1 LLAGVFIKKIR
12 NIEYDKILD
21 TNLLEGGIIVEKKK
35 KNIGFNIIKNDPT
48 DGHGGYGVGAL
59 TLDNISPVFVD
70 IEGEDVFVDI
80 GAMHARSVVEKG
92 IKFLPNKE
100 DVPNGKPFWLVWVTI
115 DHKKEGPYYAGVTAC
130 EMTVDRE
137 IRRGYKS
144 LPEHVNKM
152 DKSLKR
158 KIMVDFMDDRS
169 KELLTSFLQKH
180 DAGMWERASDELKS
194 DLKVG

>member
-1 LLAGVFIKKIR
+1 M
-12 NIEYDKILD
+12 
-21 TNLLEGGIIVEKKK
+21 TQPKKK
-35 KNIGFNIIKNDPT
+35 SIGFNIIKDDST

-59 TLDNISPVFVD
+59 SLENISPVFVCPSD
-70 IEGEDVFVDI
+70 EEVFVDI

-92 IKFLPNKE
+92 IKFLPNKDE
-100 DVPNGKPFWLVWVTI
+100 VPNGKLYWLVWVTI
-115 DHKKEGPYYAGVTAC
+115 DRKQEGPYYAGMTAC

-158 KIMVDFMDDRS
+158 RIMVE
-169 KELLTSFLQKH
+169 KKLKALALSFF
-180 DAGMWERASDELKS
+180 
-194 DLKVG
+194 

>member
-1 LLAGVFIKKIR
+1 M
-12 NIEYDKILD
+12 
-21 TNLLEGGIIVEKKK
+21 TQPKKK
-35 KNIGFNIIKNDPT
+35 SIGFNIIKDDST

-59 TLDNISPVFVD
+59 SLESISPVFVCPSD
-70 IEGEDVFVDI
+70 EEVFVDI

-92 IKFLPNKE
+92 IKFLPNKDE
-100 DVPNGKPFWLVWVTI
+100 VPNGKLYWLVWVTI
-115 DHKKEGPYYAGVTAC
+115 DRKQEGPYYAGMTAC

-158 KIMVDFMDDRS
+158 RIMVEEMDNKS
-169 KELLTSFLQKH
+169 KALLREF
-180 DAGMWERASDELKS
+180 LKS
-194 DLKVG
+194 HNEEIWTLSNDDLKEALQTS

>member
-1 LLAGVFIKKIR
+1 M
-12 NIEYDKILD
+12 
-21 TNLLEGGIIVEKKK
+21 TQPKKK
-35 KNIGFNIIKNDPT
+35 SIGFNIIKDDST

-59 TLDNISPVFVD
+59 SLENISPVFVCPSD
-70 IEGEDVFVDI
+70 EEVFVDI

-92 IKFLPNKE
+92 IKFLPNKDE
-100 DVPNGKPFWLVWVTI
+100 VPNGKLYWLVWVTI
-115 DHKKEGPYYAGVTAC
+115 DRKQEGPYYAGMTAC

-158 KIMVDFMDDRS
+158 RIMVEEMDNKS
-169 KELLTSFLQKH
+169 KDLLREF
-180 DAGMWERASDELKS
+180 LKS
-194 DLKVG
+194 HNEEVWTLSKDDLKEALQTS